1 MDNREAIGSWLS
13 GPRAAAEE
21 MGTDF
26 GYRGERLGLPKEG
39 PGSAASVGRRFGALF
54 LDWALCMLIAY
65 GLFARDAQGAANYAL
80 GVLLVL
86 NILTVGT
93 VGSTPGKR
101 LLGLRVVS
109 ESRGRLGF
117 GWAVARSALLCLAV
131 PALVWDRDGRGLH
144 DRLARA
150 VQVRI

>member
-101 LLGLRVVS
+101 LFGLRVVS
-109 ESRGRLGF
+109 ESRDRLGF
-117 GWAVARSALLCLAV
+117 GWAVVRSALLCLAV

>member
-39 PGSAASVGRRFGALF
+39 PGSAASMGRRFGALF

-101 LLGLRVVS
+101 LFGLRVVS
-109 ESRGRLGF
+109 ESRDRLGF
-117 GWAVARSALLCLAV
+117 GWAVVRSALLCLAV

>member
-1 MDNREAIGSWLS
+1 MDNRQAVGSWLS
-13 GPRAAAEE
+13 GPRAVAEE
-21 MGTDF
+21 MGADF

-39 PGSAASVGRRFGALF
+39 PGSVAPFGRRLGALF

-65 GLFARDAQGAANYAL
+65 GLFVRDAQGAANYAL

-86 NILTVGT
+86 HILTVGT
-93 VGSTPGKR
+93 VGSTLGKR
-101 LLGLRVVS
+101 VFGLRVIS
-109 ESRGRLGF
+109 ESRHRLGF
-117 GWAVARSALLCLAV
+117 GWALLRSVLLCLAV
-131 PALVWDRDGRGLH
+131 PALIWDRDGRGLH